1 MDEKMEIRERTD
13 MKKRVLMCILPCLL
27 LAACGK
33 AEQEAADAGS
43 RPAENA
49 SASAGSEAA
58 REDAASVTAG
68 PEDGMADAA
77 EPVSPEGAAEEASPE
92 QSGSQLSVTMEELDA
107 AEKYTYTDLYNGKTE
122 GDYFYVGTFEGSD
135 GELFGRTDY
144 EWYVARI
151 GERLIEIPV
160 FVDNNEPNYL
170 VSGDFDRDGEPEYGF
185 SVCNGRGTGF
195 YVESLILIDQGATE
209 PVITFCEDDLIYGD
223 GSLFDCVKT
232 EVNEEKN
239 TLDYRLE
246 TGDSI
251 SDVGTLEL
259 PGYMAEETC
268 SGLYFGDI
276 FRISYSDGV
285 WYFDAVGGSLW
296 TGMAMPEYE
305 DSLHLMGRLII
316 RNGEITFSVPAGV
329 QLLPDWATM
338 PENESTGTIV
348 YGNYTDD
355 FLFNFGGYRITSE
368 SFTPLDCG
376 SGTPDGWNCL
386 GGSGVCI
393 DPCYGQRETFTDGV
407 LTDYHWVDNHTLA
420 EKVDAF
426 TVGENAAVLYRY
438 SFDLFT
444 AAEADS
450 LPAGAPLTSEYWV
463 LFFTRGEGRP
473 LYLKYFSCDYFTEDE
488 VRNSLY

>member
-1 MDEKMEIRERTD
+1 
-13 MKKRVLMCILPCLL
+13 MKKRVFSCILPLL
-27 LAACGK
+27 LLTACGS
-33 AEQEAADAGS
+33 AEPIPEEIADPGTVEIIAA
-43 RPAENA
+43 
-49 SASAGSEAA
+49 
-58 REDAASVTAG
+58 
-68 PEDGMADAA
+68 PEEAA
-77 EPVSPEGAAEEASPE
+77 EPVEASSEEPSVE
-92 QSGSQLSVTMEELDA
+92 TSDEEESSTLSVPVSLEDLEA
-107 AEKYTYTDLYNGKTE
+107 AKQYTYQDFYTNEVE
-122 GDYFYVGTFEGSD
+122 GEYFFVGTFDGSD
-135 GELFGRTDY
+135 AELFGRTDY

-151 GERLIEIPV
+151 GDRLIEIPH
-160 FVDNNEPNYL
+160 FVDNNPPSFL
-170 VSGDFDRDGEPEYGF
+170 VSGDFDRDGEAEYGF
-185 SVCNGRGTGF
+185 TVCDGRGTGF
-195 YVESLILIDQGATE
+195 YVESLTLIDQGATE

-223 GSLFDCVKT
+223 SSLFDCVKT

-246 TGDSI
+246 TGDSV

-348 YGNYTDD
+348 YGNYTDE

-368 SFTPLDCG
+368 SFVPLDCG
-376 SGTPDGWNCL
+376 SGTPEGWNCL
-386 GGSGVCI
+386 GGSGICI
-393 DPCYGQRETFTDGV
+393 DPGYAERETFADGI

-420 EKVDAF
+420 EKVDDF
-426 TVGENAAVLYRY
+426 VLGENSCVLYRY
-438 SFDLFT
+438 SFDLYT
-444 AAEADS
+444 ATQTES
-450 LPAGAPLTSEYWV
+450 LPAGTPLTTEYWV
-463 LFFTRGEGRP
+463 LFFTRGEERP
-473 LYLKYFSCDYFTEDE
+473 LYVKYFNCEYYAEDQ
-488 VRNSLY
+488 VRNCLY